1 MLNIGVDIDGV
12 LGAFV
17 PAARK
22 LCQEMFDG
30 RPDDSLVQRSWSF
43 ETLGITPEEEKVLWR
58 RIDSTPNWWLTHD
71 VLPETSLLK
80 SLCDRHRVTFITNR
94 KDGLGLPVDKQSA
107 EWLQRKFGIFYPTV
121 LLSNDKGPLVA
132 GLKLHYF
139 IDDRP
144 KNIEEVYA
152 YYPECKTVLLD
163 TTYNQDCK
171 YPVRVKSFNEFAKP
185 LLEDV
190 IQKRVYDSNWSR

>member
-22 LCQEMFDG
+22 ICKRLFNG

-43 ETLGITPEEEKVLWR
+43 ETLGITPEEENIMWR
-58 RIDSTPNWWLTHD
+58 EIDTIPDWWLTHD
-71 VLPETSLLK
+71 PMPETSLLK
-80 SLCDRHRVTFITNR
+80 PLCDKHRVIFITNR

-107 EWLQRKFGIFYPTV
+107 EWLTRTFHIFHPAV
-121 LLSNDKGPLVA
+121 LLSGEKGPLAA
-132 GLKLHYF
+132 GLKLDYF

-144 KNIEEVYA
+144 KNVEEVVED
-152 YYPECKTVLLD
+152 YPQCKTFLLD
-163 TTYNQDCK
+163 TTYNQDFQFQA
-171 YPVRVKSFNEFAKP
+171 RVKSFNEFAQLIMYPVGK
-185 LLEDV
+185 V
-190 IQKRVYDSNWSR
+190 GVYASNWSR